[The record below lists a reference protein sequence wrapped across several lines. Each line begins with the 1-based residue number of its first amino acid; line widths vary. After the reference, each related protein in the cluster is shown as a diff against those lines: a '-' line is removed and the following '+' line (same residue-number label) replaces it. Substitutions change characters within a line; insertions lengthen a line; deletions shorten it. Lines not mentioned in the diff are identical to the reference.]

1 VWVDQRGWGASDR
14 DVDPLSW
21 AGKDAT
27 NEQLTAVADAVGSE
41 QFALLAFN
49 ILGPGVIRYAANHPD
64 RVNALILFGSF
75 ACFVQDDDCPWG
87 VPIDFVDQLPQLVAE
102 TWGTGFE
109 LDVIAPSRKSDDR
122 LREWLARGERLGAT
136 PLVAGRAVRA
146 AYLQDVRDCLSR
158 LRVPT
163 LVVHRRDDPVIPV
176 EAGRYLAEHID
187 GAKYVELPGAD
198 SEFWAGD
205 YHAVIDEIEEF
216 LTGVR
221 SAPEGEVATA
231 TVVFTDIVA
240 STAQSA
246 RLGHRKWTALT
257 DTHDTMVRSS
267 LAHYRGREIR
277 TTGDGFLATFDA
289 TTRAVRAALEI
300 ATKAR
305 QMGLEVR
312 SGIHIGE
319 VEMRADDIAGLP
331 VSIAK
336 RVCDL
341 ANAGEVFVSRPA
353 TEMAAGSGIT
363 FEDRGQHTLKGVPG
377 TWQLF
382 AAHT

>member
-1 VWVDQRGWGASDR
+1 
-14 DVDPLSW
+14 
-21 AGKDAT
+21 
-27 NEQLTAVADAVGSE
+27 
-41 QFALLAFN
+41 
-49 ILGPGVIRYAANHPD
+49 
-64 RVNALILFGSF
+64 
-75 ACFVQDDDCPWG
+75 
-87 VPIDFVDQLPQLVAE
+87 
-102 TWGTGFE
+102 
-109 LDVIAPSRKSDDR
+109 
-122 LREWLARGERLGAT
+122 
-136 PLVAGRAVRA
+136 
-146 AYLQDVRDCLSR
+146 
-158 LRVPT
+158 
-163 LVVHRRDDPVIPV
+163 
-176 EAGRYLAEHID
+176 
-187 GAKYVELPGAD
+187 
-198 SEFWAGD
+198 
-205 YHAVIDEIEEF
+205 
-216 LTGVR
+216 
-221 SAPEGEVATA
+221 
-231 TVVFTDIVA
+231 
-240 STAQSA
+240 
-246 RLGHRKWTALT
+246 
-257 DTHDTMVRSS
+257 MVRSS